1 MMKTTHCC
9 NDQNT
14 PWYQR
19 KLIVASILCLT
30 ILTITPFITQDF
42 QLLTYANTL
51 FSMMWLA
58 ILLGLLISGIIE
70 TFIPKNYIEKLL
82 ASSKKRTLLTAAIL
96 GILLSTC
103 SHGVLAISMQL
114 YKKGAS
120 IPAVIVLLT
129 SSPWANL
136 PITILLW
143 TFFGKLG
150 FLIIILAIAIS
161 LVTGL
166 LFQQLAKFDL
176 IEKNIMN
183 FSANTP
189 SFSIIADIKHRFKN
203 YPWNMQT
210 LTNDAKSIIKGSIA
224 ISDMVI
230 WWFII
235 AFTMASFIGYYIP
248 PTIFQT
254 YLSSS
259 VTGLFNTLGIATIL
273 EVCSEGS
280 SVLAFELYNQ
290 TQSLGNV
297 FVFLLAGVATDYT
310 EIGLLWSTIGKRTA
324 ILLPLVSVPIILLVG
339 YLLTIFI

>member
-1 MMKTTHCC
+1 MQYTACC
-9 NDQNT
+9 TPIQT
-14 PWYQR
+14 PWYKR
-19 KLIVASILCLT
+19 KLILASIASTLALT
-30 ILTITPFITQDF
+30 VTPFITQDF
-42 QLLTYANTL
+42 QLLSYANNL

-58 ILLGLLISGIIE
+58 IALGLLVSGIID
-70 TFIPKNYIEKLL
+70 TFIPKIYIEKLL
-82 ASSKKRTLLTAAIL
+82 SNSNKRTLLTAAAL
-96 GILLSTC
+96 GTLLSTC

-129 SSPWANL
+129 SSPWANF
-136 PITILLW
+136 PMTILLW
-143 TFFGKLG
+143 TFFSKLG
-150 FLIIILAIAIS
+150 LLLILLAITIA
-161 LVTGL
+161 LLTGFI
-166 LFQQLAKFDL
+166 FQQLYKFNL
-176 IEKNIMN
+176 LEQKNTN
-183 FSANTP
+183 LPPNTY
-189 SFSIIADIKHRFKN
+189 SFSIMTDIKSRFQN
-203 YPWNMQT
+203 YNWNTTT
-210 LTNDAKSIIKGSIA
+210 LARDTQSVIKGSIA

-248 PTIFQT
+248 TTLFQT

-259 VTGLFNTLGIATIL
+259 LVGLLNTLGIATIL

-290 TQSLGNV
+290 TQSIGNV

-324 ILLPLVSVPIILLVG
+324 ILLPLVSVPIILSVG
-339 YLLTIFI
+339 YALSILI